1 MAMKTNNLTACGEC
15 DALQREVPLPP
26 RGIAYCARC
35 GAELYRH
42 HPAGLDLTLAFVLA
56 ATIAFLVAANYPL
69 INLDARGLRTSA
81 TLYQTAVALASWEMS
96 SVALLVMAT
105 TIFMPTVQL
114 VGMLYMLVPLRFGI
128 VPDHVHWA
136 FRLVNWAQPWAMVE
150 VYLLGALVSLVRL
163 TQVAE
168 VTPGLGIFGVGAY
181 VLLLAAAVA
190 SFEPR
195 DFWRRV
201 EALGA
206 PLPALEEDGAIL

>member
-1 MAMKTNNLTACGEC
+1 MKTNNLTACGEC
-15 DALQREVPLPP
+15 DALQREVPLPT
-26 RGIAYCARC
+26 RGIAHCSRC

-56 ATIAFLVAANYPL
+56 ASVAFLVAINYPL
-69 INLDARGLRTSA
+69 MGLDARGIRTSA
-81 TLYQTAVALASWEMS
+81 TLYQTAMALVNWEMA
-96 SVALLVMAT
+96 SVALLVVLT
-105 TIFMPTVQL
+105 TIFMPALQL
-114 VGMLYMLVPLRFGI
+114 LGMLYMLVPLRFGV

-136 FRLVNWAQPWAMVE
+136 FRAVNWAQPWAMLE

-163 TQVAE
+163 TQVAQVE
-168 VTPGLGIFGVGAY
+168 PGIGIFAIGAY

-201 EALGA
+201 EELGQ
-206 PLPALEEDGAIL
+206 PLPALDEGARP

>member
-1 MAMKTNNLTACGEC
+1 MKTNNLTACGEC

-26 RGIAYCARC
+26 RGIAHCSRC

-56 ATIAFLVAANYPL
+56 ACVAFLVAINYPL
-69 INLDARGLRTSA
+69 MGLDARGIRTSA
-81 TLYQTAVALASWEMS
+81 TLYQTAMALVNWEMA
-96 SVALLVMAT
+96 SVALLVLLT
-105 TIFMPTVQL
+105 TIFMPALQL
-114 VGMLYMLVPLRFGI
+114 LGMLYMLVPLRFGV

-136 FRLVNWAQPWAMVE
+136 FRAVNWAQPWAMLE

-163 TQVAE
+163 TQVAQVE
-168 VTPGLGIFGVGAY
+168 PGIGIFAIGAY

-201 EALGA
+201 EELGQ
-206 PLPALEEDGAIL
+206 PLPALDEGARP